1 MSSAGSVTRWLQLL
15 QVGNRAAVQHLWER
29 YFPRLVGLA
38 RKKLHDSP
46 RRLADE
52 EDVALSAFDS
62 FCRNAEQGR
71 FPELL
76 DRDGLWHI
84 LVVITI
90 RKAANLRRAEG
101 RKKRGGVAL
110 ARSPSGASGE
120 PDIEQLLSREPSPAF
135 AAEVAEECER
145 LLGLLGNR
153 ELETV
158 ALCKMEGYTNE
169 QIAGK
174 LGYAVRSIKRKLRM
188 IRDLWQKELPP

>member
-1 MSSAGSVTRWLQLL
+1 MSSAGSVTRWLQVL

-52 EDVALSAFDS
+52 EDVALSAFHS
-62 FCRNAEQGR
+62 FCRNAEQGQ

-76 DRDGLWHI
+76 DRDGLWHM

-90 RKAANLRRAEG
+90 RKAANLRRAEL
-101 RKKRGGVAL
+101 RKKRGGFAV
-110 ARSPSGASGE
+110 ARSPSGAGEE
-120 PDIEQLLSREPSPAF
+120 PDIEQLLSRQPTPAF
-135 AAEVAEECER
+135 AAEVAEECEPLLS
-145 LLGLLGNR
+145 LLGDR

-158 ALCKMEGYTNE
+158 ALCKMEGYNNK

-174 LGYAVRSIKRKLRM
+174 LGYALRSIKRKLRM